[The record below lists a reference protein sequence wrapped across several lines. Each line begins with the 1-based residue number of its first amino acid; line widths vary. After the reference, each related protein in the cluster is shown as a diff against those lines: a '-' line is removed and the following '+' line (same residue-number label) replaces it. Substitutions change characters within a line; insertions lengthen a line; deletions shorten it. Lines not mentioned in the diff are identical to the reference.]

1 MAFPKKLKEL
11 CTPAFIYFVLSMIGL
26 ILMLVQNL
34 GNNNVYSLGSFSSRV
49 PNTTM
54 IFIFKIIYILFW
66 TWILNLICRDGHAE
80 IAWFLVLVPFIL
92 VFVMMLLFMGNGREG
107 MKAKQP
113 VKKPAKPKQPK

>member
-1 MAFPKKLKEL
+1 MAFPRKLKEL
-11 CTPAFIYFVLSMIGL
+11 CTPAFVYFVLSMIGL

-66 TWILNLICRDGHAE
+66 TWILNLICRDGHSG

-107 MKAKQP
+107 MKAKP
-113 VKKPAKPKQPK
+113 PAKKPANPKRHK